1 MFKRNDN
8 NNGPTTGASDAAETE
23 DRQQPPQLPDWR
35 VFRVRRFKANPT
47 DDEVVAANGTS
58 PLEEVTVSAMLVQVT
73 DAGGLIFS
81 VWRVDP
87 VLGPTTGAV
96 RGFAT
101 YYDFEEVPQ
110 PPPSQILH

>member
-1 MFKRNDN
+1 MFGRNGSGGDPGDPANPSDN
-8 NNGPTTGASDAAETE
+8 TPAPPEPSGST
-23 DRQQPPQLPDWR
+23 QPQLPNWR
-35 VFRVRRFKANPT
+35 VWCVRRFKYTATANET
-47 DDEVVAANGTS
+47 V
-58 PLEEVTVSAMLVQVT
+58 LEEVMVSAMLVQVT

-81 VWRVDP
+81 VWRIDP

-110 PPPSQILH
+110 APPSLLAH